1 MLQCGSEIEIEI
13 DQKWPEILVGESF
26 RLVQF
31 SDHFRNVF
39 FFDTS
44 FSKLIKFLINDLK
57 VKWIW
62 LEKFWSRKSPNFG
75 SKKLQTFWIFFSCSS
90 CSEVRF
96 SDSAKNCFRSSILCR
111 SRSWICLLSRAAC
124 CPNSAPFSRRSAF
137 SFSIS
142 RCCSRK
148 IRSNSCLSRCAKN
161 YIIYCAHIYHVIYRL

>member
-1 MLQCGSEIEIEI
+1 MRNE
-13 DQKWPEILVGESF
+13 KWPEMNFE
-26 RLVQF
+26 F
-31 SDHFRNVF
+31 SRWVFLAGAFFWPLQKCISLRYQLFEAHQVFDQWPEINIELNANPRDEISTRNH
-39 FFDTS
+39 
-44 FSKLIKFLINDLK
+44 K
-57 VKWIW
+57 KW
-62 LEKFWSRKSPNFG
+62 LF
-75 SKKLQTFWIFFSCSS
+75 TFWIFFSCSS

-111 SRSWICLLSRAAC
+111 SRSWICRLSSAAC

-137 SFSIS
+137 SFSMS